1 MATERLRVV
10 RDGTVLA
17 TLERQSPEDLQLT
30 FEPRIVADAEGQPIV
45 STSLLVRAEPYR
57 RDELLPFFE
66 GFLPEE
72 AARLRLA
79 RRLRLDANDVF
90 GFLREI
96 GRDCAGALSL
106 LPEDADPSSTDQD
119 DVVWLDESALAEK
132 IRELGER
139 PLAVEPGQGIRI
151 SLAGAQDKMAVV
163 IEGERI
169 GLPRGLFPS
178 THILKPASSE
188 QDRGR
193 PRFPALVANEAF
205 CLAFAGLVGIGVP
218 TISVR
223 TVAGE
228 KALLIERYDR
238 VKIDGRVSRLH
249 QEDFCQALGVR
260 TLQKYEADG
269 RPGVDR
275 YLQLVR
281 DWSSDAANDV
291 DQLIDRIGFNYLVGN
306 ADAHA
311 KNFSLLYSL
320 DGIRLAP
327 AYDILSTHLYGAL
340 SKEMAT
346 SVAGIFDP
354 GALKPLHW
362 RRWLASLDLS
372 YERYGARLADL
383 ADRARTALPDAHR
396 WAQERD
402 IGDRHLKRIDELV
415 AERATRLDALR
426 RATAA

>member
-1 MATERLRVV
+1 MASERLGVV
-10 RDGTVLA
+10 REGTVLA
-17 TLERQSPEDLQLT
+17 TLERLSPDDLRLT
-30 FEPRIVADAEGQPIV
+30 FEPQIVDEAQGQPIV

-66 GFLPEE
+66 GLLPEE
-72 AARLRLA
+72 AVRLRLA

-106 LPEDADPSSTDQD
+106 LPEDVDPTRRDPG
-119 DVVWLDESALAEK
+119 DVVWLDERELAVK
-132 IRELGER
+132 ISELGER
-139 PLAVEPGQGIRI
+139 PLAVEPGQDIRI

-163 IEGERI
+163 AEGPRI
-169 GLPRGLFPS
+169 GLPRGLLPS
-178 THILKPASSE
+178 THILKPASRE
-188 QDRGR
+188 QERGK
-193 PRFPALVANEAF
+193 PRYPALVANEAF
-205 CLAFAGLVGIGVP
+205 CLALAGLVGIRVP
-218 TISVR
+218 TPSLR
-223 TVAGE
+223 TIAGE

-238 VKIDGRVSRLH
+238 VRVDGRVSRLH

-260 TLQKYEADG
+260 TLQKHEADG
-269 RPGVDR
+269 GPGVDR
-275 YLQLVR
+275 YLELVR
-281 DWSSDAANDV
+281 RWSSDVANDV
-291 DQLIDRIGFNYLVGN
+291 DELIDRIGFNYLIGN

-311 KNFSLLYSL
+311 KNFSLLYSA

-327 AYDILSTHLYGAL
+327 AYDVLSTHLYTAL

-362 RRWLASLDLS
+362 KRWLTTLDLS
-372 YERYGARLADL
+372 SQRYGTRLADL
-383 ADRARTALPDAHR
+383 AGRVQGALPDAHR

-402 IGDRHLKRIDELV
+402 IDDPHLRKLDEVV
-415 AERATRLDALR
+415 AERAKRLGGLR